1 MTTTKSPEYLRQN
14 ESRFSLNVGL
24 VLLVALSTNMVGE
37 IEDLSPNITRI
48 AWLCFML
55 QIILIQM
62 GNFILQYHVQI
73 PCAQLIKFTSLLIKS
88 GTCHFFPE
96 LYFYFGKLLV
106 KCLCCFWV
114 QIHIWKK
121 IFILFIVKRQTFT
134 MSWKCQSSLVL
145 TLHSLL

>member
-62 GNFILQYHVQI
+62 SNFIL
-73 PCAQLIKFTSLLIKS
+73 
-88 GTCHFFPE
+88 
-96 LYFYFGKLLV
+96 
-106 KCLCCFWV
+106 
-114 QIHIWKK
+114 
-121 IFILFIVKRQTFT
+121 
-134 MSWKCQSSLVL
+134 
-145 TLHSLL
+145 